1 VTKAKRIWIT
11 RLIATGTMKLLN
23 LRPKPHKKQDTVCL
37 SFYVTTDSLD
47 LSCSRLGE
55 DDIYFRY
62 WLANL
67 QIIFDRKNI
76 YSQLIEANN
85 WLRQELPNWSK
96 KTMNWPHKLDS
107 FEYKS
112 YNIVMGLLFGWL
124 EGASRIFE
132 KAIMPGELKENMNKN
147 TNCLINDN
155 MLKLYTTDRREE
167 IRKNYKLQIINYKL
181 Q

>member
-1 VTKAKRIWIT
+1 
-11 RLIATGTMKLLN
+11 LIATGAMKLLN
-23 LRPKPHKKQDTVCL
+23 LRPKPGKKQDTICL
-37 SFYVTTDSLD
+37 SFYVSTKSLD

-67 QIIFDRKNI
+67 QIMFDRKNI

-85 WLRQELPNWSK
+85 WLSRELPNWSQ
-96 KTMNWPHKLDS
+96 KTINWPHKLDS

-112 YNIVMGLLFGWL
+112 YNKAINFLLGWTEGL
-124 EGASRIFE
+124 ARAFE
-132 KAIMPGELKENMNKN
+132 KAIMPQSLKENMNQN

-155 MLKLYTTDRREE
+155 MLKLFVTDRREE
-167 IRKNYKLQIINYKL
+167 VKRKYELRIKN
-181 Q
+181 